1 MSKKKEQSTEWYD
14 RCWEDQWWRLSH
26 IYYILDKNGRV
37 VRFKPNWAQEDLYRN
52 LWHRN
57 LILKARQLGMSTFT
71 SLYMLDCCLHKRNFQ
86 AGIIDKSLPDAV
98 EKLAKVRTALRYM
111 LEPPRY
117 DEQYDH
123 VKSAEARKAIANYAQ
138 AIASA
143 ALIKTTTNPAGSVDA
158 TVLQEKATFANG
170 GGIRIGTSLRGGTL
184 QLLHVSEFGYI
195 ANNNP
200 TKATE
205 ILSGG
210 VNAVSQEN
218 IVIMESTHEGGKYG
232 EHYRIMRSAMDKQG
246 TTLTP
251 MDYRFFFFPWWRQ
264 AEYSVAGEGH
274 AEYADEYF
282 KELEG
287 RGIVLNEQQKRWY
300 CAQEQMFGYR
310 VKTEYPS
317 TPEEAF
323 TQQVEG
329 AIYGSIISSLRS
341 MGHMAQD
348 FEVDGYYPL
357 YVSWDLGSSDYTSMW
372 LIQPRRHKF
381 YVVDYYCANKQR
393 VPHYLNKVR
402 EWEKKYGQHIE
413 LNILPHDGNHLTGA
427 AEVTYQEKFSEAGYV
442 TAVVPKTQSVWLGIN
457 HTKDVLKSCIFH
469 KRCSE
474 PIRVDGFE
482 YMSGVDALENYQS
495 GRLGANGVERVM
507 PLHDL
512 TSHGSDAFRT
522 FAEAYTMGW
531 VSSDSSERRYDPR
544 HSPDGENWGEPDN
557 ATCDGVPDFWN
568 S

>member
-1 MSKKKEQSTEWYD
+1 MSDKDKDWYD
-14 RCWEDQWWRLSH
+14 GCWNDKWWRLSH
-26 IYYILDKNGRV
+26 LYYILDKDGRV
-37 VRFKPNWAQEDLYRN
+37 VRFKPNWAQEDLYKN

-71 SLYMLDCCLHKRNFQ
+71 SLYMLDCCLHRRNFQ
-86 AGIIDKSLPDAV
+86 AGIIDKSLPDAC
-98 EKLAKVRTALRYM
+98 EKLDKIRVALRFM
-111 LEPPRY
+111 IEPPVY
-117 DEQYDH
+117 NEKYDH
-123 VKSAEARKAIANYAQ
+123 VKDPEAREKIANYSM
-138 AIASA
+138 AIAQN
-143 ALIKTTTNPAGSVDA
+143 ALIKTATHPEGSVDA
-158 TVLQEKATFANG
+158 TVLQEKAAFANG
-170 GGIRIGTSLRGGTL
+170 GKIRLGTSLRGGTL

-200 TKATE
+200 SKAIE

-232 EHYRIMRSAMDKQG
+232 EHYRIMRGAMDAQG
-246 TTLTP
+246 RKLTP
-251 MDYRFFFFPWWRQ
+251 LDYRFFFFPWWRQ
-264 AEYSVAGEGH
+264 KEYSVEGEGH

-282 KELEG
+282 AGLE
-287 RGIVLNEQQKRWY
+287 RNGIVLTEQQKRWY
-300 CAQEQMFGYR
+300 CAQEQTFGYR

-329 AIYGSIISSLRS
+329 AIYGSIISSLRA
-341 MGHMAQD
+341 MGAMAQD

-357 YVSWDLGSSDYTSMW
+357 YVSWDLGTSDYTSMW
-372 LIQPRRHKF
+372 LIQPRGHKF

-393 VPHYLNKVR
+393 VPHYINKVR
-402 EWEKKYGQHIE
+402 DWERKYGQHIE
-413 LNILPHDGNHLTGA
+413 MNILPHDGNHLTGT
-427 AEVTYQEKFSEAGYV
+427 AEVTYQEKFSEAGFV

-457 HTKDVLKSCIFH
+457 HAKDILKCCIFH

-474 PIRVDGFE
+474 PVRVDGFE

-512 TSHGSDAFRT
+512 TSHGADAFRT

-531 VSSDSSERRYDPR
+531 VSKESSQKRYDPR
-544 HSPDGENWGEPDN
+544 TGDIFDDWGEESN
-557 ATCDGVPDFWN
+557 ATSDGVPEFWN